1 VDPAPGG
8 AIQENTLAFADKQI
22 TCRDCGNNFVF
33 TGGEQEF
40 YASKGLMNEPS
51 RCPTCRS
58 ARRQSQ
64 NSMEAADGYVR
75 YGNFASFGGKTPRQ
89 MHPATCAE
97 CSQMTE
103 VPFVP
108 RGERP
113 VYCSNCYNKIKPPAP
128 RTDMVREVERPRAPR
143 PVR

>member
-1 VDPAPGG
+1 M
-8 AIQENTLAFADKQI
+8 AFADKQI
-22 TCRDCGNNFVF
+22 TCRDCGNAFAF

-51 RCPTCRS
+51 RCPSCRS

-89 MHPATCAE
+89 MHPASCAE
-97 CSQMTE
+97 CGQMTE

-113 VYCSNCYNKIKPPAP
+113 VYCSSCYNKIKPRLDTPQDAHQEA
-128 RTDMVREVERPRAPR
+128 RRF
-143 PVR
+143 